1 MQPDDF
7 NDLQALWQ
15 TPDPVVQQRVEV
27 MSRRVLQRQR
37 LLELAEILL
46 GAGLLLLVMITALN
60 VGTAMAA
67 LTGLG
72 ISLLIIYSAW
82 SRSRSRRIEALIDVR
97 GQHAYL
103 VQLLIGARA
112 RLRRLVVGL
121 ALFVPGLVLGNL
133 FSAATGISDEQLREF
148 LNVSMPGG
156 PIVGVSIMLATII
169 VPIAML
175 VRAIMR
181 ERARIKQLEIA
192 IDGFEADLDQD
203 IFEAG

>member
-15 TPDPVVQQRVEV
+15 TADPVVEQRVEV
-27 MSRRVLQRQR
+27 MSRRVLRSQR
-37 LLELAEILL
+37 LLELAEIVL

-60 VGTAMAA
+60 VGSAMAVSI
-67 LTGLG
+67 GLG

-82 SRSRSRRIEALIDVR
+82 SRFRSRRFEALIDVR

-103 VQLLIGARA
+103 VQLLISARV
-112 RLRRLVVGL
+112 RLRRLAVGL

-148 LNVSMPGG
+148 LHVSVPGG
-156 PIVGVSIMLATII
+156 PIVGVSAMLATII
-169 VPIAML
+169 VPIVIL
-175 VRAIMR
+175 VREIIR
-181 ERARIKQLEIA
+181 QRARIKQLEIA
-192 IDGFEADLDQD
+192 IDGFETDLDQD
-203 IFEAG
+203 LFQAG

>member
-1 MQPDDF
+1 MQPDNF

-15 TPDPVVQQRVEV
+15 TPDPVVEQRVEV

-46 GAGLLLLVMITALN
+46 GAGLLLLVMITALE
-60 VGTAMAA
+60 VGSAMAA

-82 SRSRSRRIEALIDVR
+82 SRFRSRRIEALIDVR

-103 VQLLIGARA
+103 VQLLIGARV

-133 FSAATGISDEQLREF
+133 FSSATGISDEQIREF
-148 LNVSMPGG
+148 LNVSVPGG
-156 PIVGVSIMLATII
+156 AIVGVTIILATIV

-181 ERARIKQLEIA
+181 QRVRIKQLEIA
-192 IDGFEADLDQD
+192 IDGFEAGLDQD
-203 IFEAG
+203 VFETG